1 MPPFCNNTFS
11 FSWKE
16 ANIRPPAKEMP
27 LSSRNQQRP
36 ISLTNIILRLFEWLV
51 CKNEVS
57 AVCTNHIDL
66 DQFAHRKGYNSTMAS
81 QKSLHNWLK
90 RLDGNADFVRI
101 FSIDFSKAFDSVS
114 HRILVRKLG
123 DVDINPHILNWL
135 ISFTSNR
142 KQRVVVD
149 NINTEHLHI
158 TMGVPQGTVLGPILF
173 FSDDK

>member
-1 MPPFCNNTFS
+1 M
-11 FSWKE
+11 
-16 ANIRPPAKEMP
+16 
-27 LSSRNQQRP
+27 
-36 ISLTNIILRLFEWLV
+36 

-57 AVCTNHIDL
+57 TVCTNHIDL
-66 DQFAHRKGYNSTMAS
+66 DPFSHRKGHNSTMAS

-114 HRILVRKLG
+114 HRILVRKLE

-142 KQRVVVD
+142 KKRVVVD
-149 NINTEHLHI
+149 NINTEHLHL